1 MRTYLLSSLIICMFL
16 LTACGSDA
24 GGTEASATL
33 EPVPAEFAGQ
43 TNPLGADAAADGAKV
58 FQSNCVPC
66 HGPEGHGD
74 GPAGQSL
81 EPKPKNLGEIQQIA
95 SDDYLF
101 WRISR
106 GSPGTSMVAWD
117 GILTDDQIWEVIA
130 FIRTLTP

>member
-1 MRTYLLSSLIICMFL
+1 MRKFLFGSLIICMFV
-16 LTACGSDA
+16 LTACGSGA
-24 GGTEASATL
+24 GGTEANATL

-43 TNPLGADAAADGAKV
+43 TNPLGPDAAADGAKV
-58 FQSNCVPC
+58 FQANCVPC

-81 EPKPKNLGEIQQIA
+81 EPKPKNLGVIQNIA
-95 SDDYLF
+95 GDDYLF

-117 GILTDDQIWEVIA
+117 GILTDDQIWQVIA